1 MTRWLH
7 HNNDRRQ
14 QLIFLMS
21 ASKCVRKKRF
31 DSEAASWPG
40 TMLLPINPNTGR
52 VAGQQQRARVAVP
65 SAASEGV
72 LKWRAEISTA
82 MSRIVAA
89 RQRKAVLLRRA
100 NSFPSSAPSEPIR
113 MGADDQLAHAIHHAP
128 PSNAEDE
135 CSQRQG
141 LPAGSQFT
149 VWEDTKAGSAQSRNR
164 WLGETASEVSQGGN
178 VEIKHTED
186 ARDHEDALLRL
197 LLQRQQTRDADKASR
212 QTDKDEH
219 KSPEERHA
227 TDMQVAESRAVLSRL
242 QRALT
247 EEEEEIETLHSQLAE
262 AKKRRDA
269 IQSQVAA
276 SQAYLQQLLAA
287 CGSANTGREGLEAVG
302 KEVVQQGGD
311 DSLLWLVQEIV
322 LPDSPHISQLSP
334 LAPGNALDASPGLRV
349 QPAAADLRRRLHQSL
364 SPVSPNHAQSNNQ
377 TTPCASSEVN
387 LSCFTLSWA

>member
-1 MTRWLH
+1 
-7 HNNDRRQ
+7 
-14 QLIFLMS
+14 
-21 ASKCVRKKRF
+21 
-31 DSEAASWPG
+31 
-40 TMLLPINPNTGR
+40 MLRPINPNTGR
-52 VAGQQQRARVAVP
+52 VAGQQQHARVAVP
-65 SAASEGV
+65 SATGEGV

-89 RQRKAVLLRRA
+89 RQRKAALLRRA
-100 NSFPSSAPSEPIR
+100 NPLPSSAPSEPIR
-113 MGADDQLAHAIHHAP
+113 MGADDQLAHAP
-128 PSNAEDE
+128 TSNAEHE

-141 LPAGSQFT
+141 LPAGSKFT

-164 WLGETASEVSQGGN
+164 RLGETASEVSQGEN
-178 VEIKHTED
+178 VEVKQTQV

-247 EEEEEIETLHSQLAE
+247 EEEEEIEALQSQLAE

-302 KEVVQQGGD
+302 HEVVQQGGD

-364 SPVSPNHAQSNNQ
+364 SPVSPNHAQSNNE